1 MGGMMRRRN
10 MGIKSGGAVIDNA
23 PVIEYYD
30 KRIYGTGMTD
40 DVGRCVTQVYT
51 LPTYATKRCTVIV
64 HSGTVTNNS
73 CQIYADGVYKDWW
86 NSGNYFNSGG
96 NQGRWSLV
104 TEDIDNSYCY
114 LKNDGNT
121 GPDILKGYIIFAGRN
136 TIYYGHQYIQEVG
149 G

>member
-1 MGGMMRRRN
+1 MDSIVRRRD
-10 MGIKSGGAVIDNA
+10 MMVEEAGTVIDNA

-30 KRIYGTGMTD
+30 KRIFGSSLNNE
-40 DVGRCVTQVYT
+40 VGRCVTQVYT
-51 LPTYATKRCTVIV
+51 MPTYATKRCTVIV
-64 HSGTVTNNS
+64 HSGTATNNS
-73 CQIYADGVYKDWW
+73 CQVYADGVYKDWW
-86 NSGNYFNSGG
+86 SGGNYLNSGC